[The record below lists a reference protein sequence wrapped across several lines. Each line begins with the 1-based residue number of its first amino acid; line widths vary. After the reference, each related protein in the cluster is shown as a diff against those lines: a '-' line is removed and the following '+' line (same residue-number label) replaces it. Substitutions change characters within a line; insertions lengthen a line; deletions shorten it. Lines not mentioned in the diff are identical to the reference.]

1 MSADLLAGVYRH
13 YKGPLYLVLGLA
25 HDANADSL
33 YDDLAMVEAS
43 EHSTTGGDP
52 LGEREVVV
60 YVPLQL
66 DGAHTG
72 PRLAVRT
79 REDFDAEVC
88 IDPECDRYGSTPR
101 LYHDLEYAEADR
113 SGRTLTACRFAT
125 RFTYLGPTWE
135 GPA

>member
-1 MSADLLAGVYRH
+1 MSQDLLAGVWRH

-25 HDANADSL
+25 HDANAEDL
-33 YDDLAMVEAS
+33 YDRDVSGMA
-43 EHSTTGGDP
+43 GDFGYSA
-52 LGEREVVV
+52 LGEREVIV

-79 REDFDAEVC
+79 RADFFAEVC
-88 IDPECDRYGSTPR
+88 IDVGCDRYGTKPR
-101 LYHDLEYAEADR
+101 LYHVLHVEADR
-113 SGRTLTACRFAT
+113 QGRTLLSCRFST